1 MAWGNLN
8 IPDTESGYYNMNIPS
23 QSGTLTYT
31 GANQTPAWNYYDA
44 NKMTIA
50 VTAQKNVGTYTAT
63 FTPIDPYIWID
74 GTLTPKEV
82 SWTIAKANSSF
93 TLSATSASL
102 TSSALN
108 KEITVTKTGTTGAV
122 TASSS
127 NTDVATVAVS
137 GNKITITAVKT
148 GSATITVKVAGDS
161 NYNAPANKT
170 IAVTCKVV
178 SATLSENTP
187 AQIKEI
193 ADSGQGGNYW
203 KPGDTI
209 DILIKGTVGKLSIN
223 GTYKAVILG
232 INHNKSIEG
241 NGVHFIIGKNSYGRD
256 IAFCDSD
263 YELTGSS
270 AAFRMNTAASNVG
283 GWENSHM
290 RKTICSAFLSALP
303 TEWQNAISA
312 CTKYSDNTGCKITT
326 SGIESSTASNV
337 TSTSDKIF
345 LLSEFE
351 VFGARKFANS
361 AEKDKQAQYEYY
373 KNGNRKE
380 RYRHDDASTDVFWWL
395 RSVRSDTTNQ
405 FCAVGRSGEAYN
417 SSAFDSYGF
426 APAFKL

>member
-1 MAWGNLN
+1 MAFGLLN

-63 FTPIDPYIWID
+63 FTPIDPYIWSD
-74 GTLTPKEV
+74 GTLTAKSV

-93 TLSATSASL
+93 TLSAASASL
-102 TSSALN
+102 TSSALT
-108 KEITVTKTGTTGAV
+108 KQITVTKTGTTGAV
-122 TASSS
+122 SATSS
-127 NTDVATVAVS
+127 NTSVATVSVS
-137 GNKITITAVKT
+137 GNTITITAVKS

-170 IAVTCKVV
+170 IAVTCKLV
-178 SATLSENTP
+178 STTLSENTP
-187 AQIKEI
+187 EQIKEI
-193 ADSGQGGNYW
+193 AQEGQASNYW

-209 DILIKGTVGKLSIN
+209 DIPIKGTVGTLAIN

-232 INHNKSIEG
+232 IDHNQSIEG
-241 NGVHFIIGKNSYGRD
+241 NGIHFIVGKDSSNKD
-256 IAFCDSD
+256 IAFYDSN
-263 YELTGSS
+263 LGSTGSS
-270 AAFRMNTAASNVG
+270 AAFRMNTTNVNSG
-283 GWENSHM
+283 GWNNSFM
-290 RKTICSAFLSALP
+290 RKTICAAFLSALP

-312 CTKYSDNTGCKITT
+312 CTKYSDNTGGGNDK
-326 SGIESSTASNV
+326 ANNV

-351 VFGARKFANS
+351 TQGARTYANS
-361 AEKDKQAQYEYY
+361 AEKDKQEQYEYY
-373 KNGNRKE
+373 KNGNSKA
-380 RYRHDDASTDVFWWL
+380 RYRHDDNTSFLNWWL
-395 RSVRSDTTNQ
+395 RS
-405 FCAVGRSGEAYN
+405 AN
-417 SSAFDSYGF
+417 SSNATNFCIVLSLGNRVEVDNAYKSSGF

>member
-1 MAWGNLN
+1 MAFGLLN

-63 FTPIDPYIWID
+63 FTPIDPYIWSD
-74 GTLTPKEV
+74 NTMTPKEV

-93 TLSATSASL
+93 TLSAASVSL
-102 TSSALN
+102 TSSEMS

-122 TASSS
+122 TATSS
-127 NTDVATVAVS
+127 NTDVATVTVS

-178 SATLSENTP
+178 STTLSENTP

-193 ADSGQGGNYW
+193 AQAGQAANYW

-209 DILIKGTVGKLSIN
+209 DIPINGTVGVLDIN

-232 INHNKSIEG
+232 INHNQSIEG
-241 NGVHFIIGKNSYGRD
+241 NGVHFIVGKDSGGAD
-256 IAFCDSD
+256 IAFCDSNYIRNHQTSGFIMNSD
-263 YELTGSS
+263 DSGSGTN
-270 AAFRMNTAASNVG
+270 AG
-283 GWENSHM
+283 GWKDSYM
-290 RKTICSAFLSALP
+290 RNVICQAFLTALP
-303 TEWQNAISA
+303 IEWKNAIST
-312 CTKYSDNTGCKITT
+312 CLKWSDNTGGKTN
-326 SGIESSTASNV
+326 TATCV
-337 TSTSDKIF
+337 TSTDDKIF
-345 LLSEFE
+345 LLSEYE
-351 VFGARKFANS
+351 VLGARFYANS
-361 AEKDKQAQYEYY
+361 AEKDKQSQYEYY
-373 KNGNRKE
+373 KNGNSAV
-380 RYRHDDASTDVFWWL
+380 RYRHDDNTTAVFWWE
-395 RSVRSDTTNQ
+395 RSTN
-405 FCAVGRSGEAYN
+405 VLN
-417 SSAFDSYGF
+417 TDAFLCIRVDGTRGAQYSMGSLGF